1 MRRYLAPI
9 GDLEIGQEA
18 ESISCCTVGKDT
30 DVQKMSRGTCL
41 VFVLG
46 VTLFIVMLSSC
57 VVYEPYYYPASQYDR
72 VWESAIRAAEE
83 AGIVVSAAERD
94 KGTITGSKGPVDVT
108 IAVLTQAD
116 GRIRVHMSARGPE
129 GAEPYLTE
137 RFNQAYQRYMGR

>member
-1 MRRYLAPI
+1 MQRLYA
-9 GDLEIGQEA
+9 GD
-18 ESISCCTVGKDT
+18 CF
-30 DVQKMSRGTCL
+30 
-41 VFVLG
+41 VFVIGETAL
-46 VTLFIVMLSSC
+46 TLMLSAC
-57 VVYEPYYYPASQYDR
+57 VVYEPYYYPQSQYDR

-83 AGIVVSAAERD
+83 VGIVVFAAERD

-116 GRIRVHMSARGPE
+116 GRIRVHMSTRGPE